1 MLTLPLN
8 SSNNQ
13 GYLILRSQQL
23 YCGVR
28 GTHLMGEVCCAQV
41 GIWAVQGRK
50 GQRWEDA
57 RFRLALIIV
66 HSISHICS
74 VFPSRF
80 SLKLRKIT

>member
-1 MLTLPLN
+1 
-8 SSNNQ
+8 
-13 GYLILRSQQL
+13 
-23 YCGVR
+23 
-28 GTHLMGEVCCAQV
+28 MGEVCCAQV

-50 GQRWEDA
+50 GQGWGDA